1 MVWWHSWNS
10 PPTQHSDIQHCTSEE
25 ATLASIP
32 IGSNQFVDSEMQK
45 HVQEWDKSFHEILE
59 LGHFQS
65 SLLLLRQCMQ
75 LSKVNYFIRIN
86 YTNHSIMKWAQH
98 FDASLRKCFEG
109 LIGKPLHE
117 SQ

>member
-1 MVWWHSWNS
+1 
-10 PPTQHSDIQHCTSEE
+10 
-25 ATLASIP
+25 
-32 IGSNQFVDSEMQK
+32 MQK

-86 YTNHSIMKWAQH
+86 YTNHSKMKWEQH

-117 SQ
+117 SQWEQCQLPLKFGGLNLRTIQKDSSAAFFS